1 MNKRK
6 LLGLV
11 ASGALVLAA
20 TLGSTGGVLAAA
32 NTQYWAG
39 NGTTNGEIDNND
51 CNTDSSAHQLWIWTG
66 SADGLDVWIS
76 VDGEVVK
83 GVQQGNGAYHF
94 TTGWHDIG
102 DLTTGSGG
110 NVFVTYDGTFDDNAV
125 LTLSHGC
132 PGETSSSSSSV
143 ESSSSSVESSS
154 SSVESS
160 SSSVESSSSSVES
173 SSSSVESSSSSVESS
188 SSSVESSSS
197 SVESSS
203 SSSES
208 HSQTV
213 SGESSSITE
222 PNTATIGDGNS
233 SNRGSAA
240 WLLIAALGALFGS
253 ILVLTPAKAK
263 NRE

>member
-6 LLGLV
+6 LLGLA
-11 ASGALVLAA
+11 ASGALVLGAM
-20 TLGSTGGVLAAA
+20 LGSTGGVLAAD

-39 NGTTNGEIDNND
+39 NGTTNGEINNND
-51 CNTDSSAHQLWIWTG
+51 CADDSSAHQLWIWSGTG
-66 SADGLDVWIS
+66 SNVWIS
-76 VDGEVVK
+76 VDGEVVQ
-83 GVQQGNGAYHF
+83 GVQKGNGAYQF

-110 NVFVTYDGTFDDNAV
+110 NVFVTYDGAADTNAV

-132 PGETSSSSSSV
+132 PGETTSSSSSS

-154 SSVESS
+154 SSVE
-160 SSSVESSSSSVES
+160 
-173 SSSSVESSSSSVESS
+173 
-188 SSSVESSSS
+188 
-197 SVESSS
+197 SS

-233 SNRGSAA
+233 SNRGSSA

-253 ILVLTPAKAK
+253 ILVLTPSKAK